1 MDVVAKW
8 TGRHAALL
16 QQALRL
22 TNEGFA
28 AYLGVHVRTVAFW
41 RKRPGSVPLPET
53 QQILDAALAKA
64 GDREKQQFRALL
76 EEPGKE
82 SSIRRDETSDREL
95 DIEGLN
101 TWIKES
107 DTSDSAIDA
116 LAHGAVKLAE
126 EHTQRPALEV
136 FSDVMSL
143 HKQVQDMLRTRTQR
157 LAQMRELY
165 RIESDLLAHGC
176 LLLGDLNQN
185 DKAVRY
191 GQTALLCA
199 KESGGNQAKAWTVQ
213 AKTTRWQ
220 GKYTQSAELARRG
233 YECSPLAPV
242 RVQLAY
248 QEANAAALLGD
259 ADRAHRA
266 LRRAEEAAE
275 ADFPDDTGVSAW
287 SFPLARQAVFALS
300 IATYLGNP
308 ENALRAAATADAC
321 WAAGDPK
328 VAGTWAQVRVGAGM
342 AHLLNDELDGAADEV
357 APVLQ
362 LPPELRMGTVTGYTT
377 NLDRRLDEPRFK
389 RSPIAVRLREQIAEF
404 HSAALPKAQAME
416 EP

>member
-1 MDVVAKW
+1 M
-8 TGRHAALL
+8 
-16 QQALRL
+16 
-22 TNEGFA
+22 
-28 AYLGVHVRTVAFW
+28 
-41 RKRPGSVPLPET
+41 
-53 QQILDAALAKA
+53 
-64 GDREKQQFRALL
+64 
-76 EEPGKE
+76 
-82 SSIRRDETSDREL
+82 
-95 DIEGLN
+95 
-101 TWIKES
+101 
-107 DTSDSAIDA
+107 
-116 LAHGAVKLAE
+116 
-126 EHTQRPALEV
+126 
-136 FSDVMSL
+136 FSDVLKL
-143 HKQVQDMLRTRTQR
+143 HGQVQDLLRTRTQR
-157 LAQMRELY
+157 LAQVRELY

-185 DKAVRY
+185 DKAVQY
-191 GQTALLCA
+191 GQAALLCA

-220 GKYTQSAELARRG
+220 GKYTESAELARRG
-233 YECSPLAPV
+233 FECSPLAPV

-259 ADRAHRA
+259 GDRAHRA

-275 ADFPDDTGVSAW
+275 ADFPDDAGVSAW

-342 AHLLNDELDGAADEV
+342 AHLLNDELDGAAEEV

-377 NLDRRLDEPRFK
+377 NLDRRLEEPRFK
-389 RSPIAVRLREQIAEF
+389 RSPIAVRLRDQLAEF
-404 HSAALPKAQAME
+404 HSAALPKAQALE